1 MITKRVLCP
10 ERLRHVPH
18 RFSWIDQRLVRDGHI
33 ARCGPQALALYLLLV
48 TVADAQGLSYY
59 SDKTAARLLS
69 LNEAQLR
76 EARYSLLAA
85 GLIAY
90 ESPLYQVL
98 SLEPTSTSE
107 PPVARSGQT
116 LPISAI
122 LRQMLET
129 GGAQQQHALAVISY
143 ELYCQIQLYYKE
155 RGLSFAQIGREL
167 NLDEETVAKW
177 ARQKTYC
184 QHLRAR
190 RKSKLDPYKP
200 IIQRWLEQ
208 HPYSAAQ
215 IFQRLRAEQAY
226 SGGIS
231 ILTDYVRRVRPVR
244 APAFLTLVFAPGECA
259 QVDWGCAG
267 SMAIGSTRRR
277 LSFFV
282 MVLCYS
288 RLCYVE
294 FSLGEATEH
303 FLAAHQNALE
313 FFGGVPAKI
322 LIDNPKTAVLKHPAG
337 ERPLFH
343 PRYLDFAAHYG
354 FEPRACNVR
363 RPNEK
368 GRVESGVGY
377 VKKNFLDGLQLPPGL
392 NALNTAARH
401 WMETVANVR
410 IHGETHK
417 QPIELFAL
425 EKPHLNALPPLP
437 ADTGVIRTV
446 PTSSRFRVVLDTNR
460 YSVPSLYA
468 SQPLLLKTFADRLCI
483 YHGEKLIATHTRSYD
498 RHQDFEDPE
507 HGKELLDQRRAA
519 RDAKLLLR
527 FFGLCPRAEEY
538 YLQLKI
544 HRLNPRQHIAKIM
557 ALSEVHGCDKIARA
571 IEDSFEFQA
580 FSSDYIANILQQ
592 RERFSP
598 QPGPLHLTRRQDLLE
613 VELEQPDLSVYESS
627 DTIPIVPKP

>member
-1 MITKRVLCP
+1 M
-10 ERLRHVPH
+10 
-18 RFSWIDQRLVRDGHI
+18 
-33 ARCGPQALALYLLLV
+33 
-48 TVADAQGLSYY
+48 
-59 SDKTAARLLS
+59 
-69 LNEAQLR
+69 
-76 EARYSLLAA
+76 
-85 GLIAY
+85 
-90 ESPLYQVL
+90 
-98 SLEPTSTSE
+98 
-107 PPVARSGQT
+107 
-116 LPISAI
+116 
-122 LRQMLET
+122 
-129 GGAQQQHALAVISY
+129 ISY

-313 FFGGVPAKI
+313 FFGRVPAKI
-322 LIDNPKTAVLKHPAG
+322 LIDNLKTAVLKHPVG

-368 GRVESGVGY
+368 GRVETGVGY

-401 WMETVANVR
+401 WMDTVANVR

-446 PTSSRFRVVLDTNR
+446 RDQQPLPCGAR
-460 YSVPSLYA
+460 YQSLFG
-468 SQPLLLKTFADRLCI
+468 SQPLCFPAAATQNLC
-483 YHGEKLIATHTRSYD
+483 RSALHLSRREAG
-498 RHQDFEDPE
+498 RHPHPQLRPAP
-507 HGKELLDQRRAA
+507 GLRKSRPRQGAA
-519 RDAKLLLR
+519 RSAPCSPRRQTAAAL
-527 FFGLCPRAEEY
+527 LCP
-538 YLQLKI
+538 
-544 HRLNPRQHIAKIM
+544 
-557 ALSEVHGCDKIARA
+557 LSPC
-571 IEDSFEFQA
+571 
-580 FSSDYIANILQQ
+580 
-592 RERFSP
+592 
-598 QPGPLHLTRRQDLLE
+598 
-613 VELEQPDLSVYESS
+613 
-627 DTIPIVPKP
+627 